1 MRIRVI
7 SVCERLPRCV
17 DEVVWDY
24 TRRLIGSLKVALR
37 EVPSG
42 QRSSRGDPAQA
53 MHSEGQRILG
63 LIRAQEFVTVLD
75 ERGTQSTTRELA
87 TWLAA
92 RMQDGRDLVLVI
104 GGPDGLAEEVLT
116 RADHRLAL
124 SKLTLPHPLVRVV
137 LAEQLYRAHTLL
149 SGHPYHRD

>member
-7 SVCERLPRCV
+7 AVGERMPRWV
-17 DEVVWDY
+17 DEVVGDY